1 MTSILIAVLA
11 AGGAVLAAAP
21 PRASRLLA
29 REAPERRSARVGGG
43 RRVVPSLAVG
53 AAVWFAIASLGLVAV
68 VIATGAAAVSYV
80 VLGRLTS
87 AAELRRQEELTAALP
102 QVCDLLVACLEA
114 GLPLR
119 VVAGVLA
126 DGLDG
131 PMADRLAE
139 VAAKT
144 RLGVADERA
153 WEELGAD
160 PALAALGRE
169 LARGAGSGTALAA
182 RVRALGRDARREAFA
197 LAEAKAKK
205 VGVQSV
211 LPLMVCFLPAF
222 ILLGVFPIVGGLVLR
237 FFAP

>member
-11 AGGAVLAAAP
+11 AGWAVLAAAP

-29 REAPERRSARVGGG
+29 REASERRSARAGRG
-43 RRVVPSLAVG
+43 RRLVLSLAVA
-53 AAVWFAIASLGLVAV
+53 AAVWFAVASLGPTAV
-68 VIATGAAAVSYV
+68 VVATGAAGVSYV
-80 VLGRLTS
+80 VLGHLTS
-87 AAELRRQEELTAALP
+87 AAEVRRQEELAAGLP

-119 VVAGVLA
+119 TAAGVLA

-153 WEELGAD
+153 WAELGAE

-182 RVRALGRDARREAFA
+182 RVRALGQDARKEAFA
-197 LAEAKAKK
+197 AAEARAKK

-237 FFAP
+237 FFTA